1 MIVNEPAHSGLD
13 AVQSPKPRHRLGLT
27 GAFVVWLLIFAGMVV
42 YLSVQ

>member
-27 GAFVVWLLIFAGMVV
+27 GAFIVWLLIFAGMVV